1 MQLGQAG
8 PNMEAIATA
17 KGAAYQVFLIIDRVK
32 REDRLLMMIYCQE
45 ENLSYKFNNIFW
57 YTIVNLY

>member
-1 MQLGQAG
+1 VARYFLQVFFSILIGAMQLGQAG

-32 REDRLLMMIYCQE
+32 R
-45 ENLSYKFNNIFW
+45 NVIF
-57 YTIVNLY
+57 YVLCTDVVF

>member
-45 ENLSYKFNNIFW
+45 ENLSYKFNNIF
-57 YTIVNLY
+57 